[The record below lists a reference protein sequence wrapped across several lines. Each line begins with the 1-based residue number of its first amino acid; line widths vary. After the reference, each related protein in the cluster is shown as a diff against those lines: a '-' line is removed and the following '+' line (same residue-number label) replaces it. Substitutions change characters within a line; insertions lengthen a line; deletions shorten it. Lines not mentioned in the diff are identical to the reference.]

1 DDVQGL
7 SAGGWVKFIAGMARD
22 VVVEKTAVR
31 QVVQTL
37 LESSDEDTEKS
48 NLTNRG
54 TQLRLF
60 RNREDHLVRTCAQR
74 LRRATDEDNDP
85 FEVFNNAQDHL
96 LKVGR
101 ARTERLVLEA
111 FVQGI
116 EDIDSR
122 SAAELLGKVC
132 DLFVYSALE
141 DDMAWFLMHRHVS
154 VERAKAIRRGVNE
167 LCMELRPHARTLV
180 DAFGI
185 PEELLAVPM
194 LRNG

>member
-1 DDVQGL
+1 MVVA
-7 SAGGWVKFIAGMARD
+7 SENVVSHEAR
-22 VVVEKTAVR
+22 
-31 QVVQTL
+31 
-37 LESSDEDTEKS
+37 
-48 NLTNRG
+48 
-54 TQLRLF
+54 RLM
-60 RNREDHLVRTCAQR
+60 HAALVRTCAQR

-111 FVQGI
+111 FVQAI
-116 EDIDSR
+116 EDCDSR

-141 DDMAWFLMHRHVS
+141 DDISWFLMHRHVS

-185 PEELLAVPM
+185 PEELLAAPM